1 MHLNSRYSV
10 EYGAMS
16 ISNGKKKGVKK
27 EPNEDLRR
35 RDVGRV
41 IARARGNKRI
51 PLQTIVLGTL
61 CVSGVLTVGLVAPK
75 VLGLFEYLNPIS
87 RKNTVRFNQRIAQ
100 ALFRLEG
107 RGLIKVTGEGKKRE
121 IHLTTQGE
129 GAIDRLYAGAY
140 VIPLP
145 VRWDGK
151 WRLVMFDVPE
161 KRKKVRD
168 ILRMLLRSAGF
179 IHFQD
184 SAWIQPY
191 PCDELVTLL
200 RSHLGSGKGEIR
212 YLTASFVD
220 ESDFAFRKHFDL
232 VTP

>member
-1 MHLNSRYSV
+1 MRFGNKREKEKKKEVLNSTEV
-10 EYGAMS
+10 
-16 ISNGKKKGVKK
+16 GKI
-27 EPNEDLRR
+27 
-35 RDVGRV
+35 
-41 IARARGNKRI
+41 IARARGNRRV
-51 PLQTIVLGTL
+51 PLQTIILGTL
-61 CVSGVLTVGLVAPK
+61 CVTSVLAVGLVAPK

-87 RKNTVRFNQRIAQ
+87 RKNTMRFNQRIAQ
-100 ALFRLEG
+100 ALLRLE
-107 RGLIKVTGEGKKRE
+107 RNGLIHITGEGRKRE
-121 IHLTTQGE
+121 VHLTQQGE
-129 GAIDRLYAGAY
+129 KKIDALYAGAY
-140 VIPLP
+140 IIPLP

-168 ILRMLLRSAGF
+168 TLRMLLRSAGF

-220 ESDFAFRKHFDL
+220 ESDYAFRKRFNL
-232 VTP
+232 IAL

>member
-1 MHLNSRYSV
+1 MRLGSSREMEKLDRKTV
-10 EYGAMS
+10 
-16 ISNGKKKGVKK
+16 GKI
-27 EPNEDLRR
+27 
-35 RDVGRV
+35 
-41 IARARGNKRI
+41 IARARGNKRV
-51 PLQTIVLGTL
+51 PLQTIILGTL
-61 CVSGVLTVGLVAPK
+61 YVTGMLTTALVAPNAVK
-75 VLGLFEYLNPIS
+75 LFEYLSPIS
-87 RKNTVRFNQRIAQ
+87 RRNSIRFNQRIKQ
-100 ALFRLEG
+100 ALLRLER

-121 IHLTTQGE
+121 IHLTAQGE
-129 GAIDRLYAGAY
+129 KLIDGLYAGAY

-145 VRWDGK
+145 TRWDGK

-168 ILRMLLRSAGF
+168 TLRMLLRSAGF

-212 YLTASFVD
+212 YLAASFID
-220 ESDFAFRKHFDL
+220 ESDYVFRKHFNLDSI
-232 VTP
+232 

>member
-1 MHLNSRYSV
+1 MIILILFLAGTV
-10 EYGAMS
+10 FGS
-16 ISNGKKKGVKK
+16 ISA
-27 EPNEDLRR
+27 LR
-35 RDVGRV
+35 
-41 IARARGNKRI
+41 KR
-51 PLQTIVLGTL
+51 
-61 CVSGVLTVGLVAPK
+61 
-75 VLGLFEYLNPIS
+75 F
-87 RKNTVRFNQRIAQ
+87 
-100 ALFRLEG
+100 FRLE
-107 RGLIKVTGEGKKRE
+107 RNGLIHITGEGRRRE

-129 GAIDRLYAGAY
+129 KKIDALYAGAY
-140 VIPLP
+140 IIPMP
-145 VRWDGK
+145 ARWDGK

-212 YLTASFVD
+212 YLAVSFVD
-220 ESDFAFRKHFDL
+220 ESDYVFRKHFNL
-232 VTP
+232 ITF

>member
-1 MHLNSRYSV
+1 MRLSTNRNKENLDRKTV
-10 EYGAMS
+10 
-16 ISNGKKKGVKK
+16 GK
-27 EPNEDLRR
+27 
-35 RDVGRV
+35 V
-41 IARARGNKRI
+41 IARARGNRRVPI
-51 PLQTIVLGTL
+51 QTIILGTL
-61 CVSGVLTVGLVAPK
+61 AVTGVLATALVAPK
-75 VLGLFEYLNPIS
+75 VLGLFEYLDPIS
-87 RKNTVRFNQRIAQ
+87 RRNSIRFNQRIKQ
-100 ALFRLEG
+100 ALMRLEQN
-107 RGLIKVTGEGKKRE
+107 GLIQMSGEGRRRK
-121 IHLTTQGE
+121 IHLTQQGE
-129 GAIDRLYAGAY
+129 EKINALYTGAY

-212 YLTASFVD
+212 YLAVSFID
-220 ESDFAFRKHFDL
+220 ESDYAFRKHFNLDSI
-232 VTP
+232 

>member
-1 MHLNSRYSV
+1 MNVDNRQKRENLNR
-10 EYGAMS
+10 
-16 ISNGKKKGVKK
+16 K
-27 EPNEDLRR
+27 EIGEI
-35 RDVGRV
+35 V
-41 IARARGNKRI
+41 ARAQGNRRI
-51 PLQTIVLGTL
+51 PLQTIILGTL
-61 CVSGVLTVGLVAPK
+61 CVTGGLAVGLVAPK
-75 VLGLFEYLNPIS
+75 MLSLFEYLNPIS
-87 RKNTVRFNQRIAQ
+87 RRNSIRFNQRITQ
-100 ALFRLEG
+100 ALLRLER

-121 IHLTTQGE
+121 IHLTAQGE
-129 GAIDRLYAGAY
+129 GLIDGLYAGAY
-140 VIPLP
+140 VIPAP

-168 ILRMLLRSAGF
+168 TLRMLLRSAGF

-212 YLTASFVD
+212 YLVASFAD
-220 ESDFAFRKHFDL
+220 ESDFAFRKHFNL
-232 VTP
+232 VAL

>member
-1 MHLNSRYSV
+1 MRFDNKW
-10 EYGAMS
+10 
-16 ISNGKKKGVKK
+16 GKEKNK
-27 EPNEDLRR
+27 ESLDRR
-35 RDVGRV
+35 NVGKI
-41 IARARGNKRI
+41 IARAKGNKRI
-51 PLQTIVLGTL
+51 PLQTIILGTL
-61 CVSGVLTVGLVAPK
+61 FVTGGLAVGLVAPHM
-75 VLGLFEYLNPIS
+75 LGLFEYLNPIS
-87 RKNTVRFNQRIAQ
+87 RKNTMRFNQRITQ
-100 ALFRLEG
+100 ALLRLER
-107 RGLIKVTGEGKKRE
+107 RGLIKVTGEGRKRE
-121 IHLTTQGE
+121 IHITEQGE
-129 GAIDRLYAGAY
+129 EIINRLYAGAY

-179 IHFQD
+179 VHFQD

-212 YLTASFVD
+212 YLTASFID
-220 ESDFAFRKHFDL
+220 ESDYTFRKHFDL
-232 VTP
+232 VV

>member
-1 MHLNSRYSV
+1 MSV
-10 EYGAMS
+10 GNRKEKES
-16 ISNGKKKGVKK
+16 PDRRNVGKI
-27 EPNEDLRR
+27 
-35 RDVGRV
+35 
-41 IARARGNKRI
+41 IARARGNRRV
-51 PLQTIVLGTL
+51 PMQTIILGTL
-61 CVSGVLTVGLVAPK
+61 AVSGALTIGLVAPQ

-87 RKNTVRFNQRIAQ
+87 RRNTIRFNQRITQ
-100 ALFRLEG
+100 ALLRLE
-107 RGLIKVTGEGKKRE
+107 RNGLIHITGEGRKRE
-121 IHLTTQGE
+121 IHLTQQGE
-129 GAIDRLYAGAY
+129 KKIDALYAGAY

-145 VRWDGK
+145 VHWDGK

-179 IHFQD
+179 IHFQH

-212 YLTASFVD
+212 YLIASFAD
-220 ESDFAFRKHFDL
+220 ESDYSFRKHFSL
-232 VTP
+232 ITT

>member
-1 MHLNSRYSV
+1 MEEKERKLDRKEV
-10 EYGAMS
+10 
-16 ISNGKKKGVKK
+16 GKIV
-27 EPNEDLRR
+27 
-35 RDVGRV
+35 
-41 IARARGNKRI
+41 ARARGNRRVPI
-51 PLQTIVLGTL
+51 QTIILGTL
-61 CVSGVLTVGLVAPK
+61 AVTGVLATALVAPK
-75 VLGLFEYLNPIS
+75 VLGLFEYLDPIS
-87 RKNTVRFNQRIAQ
+87 RRNSIRFNQRIKQ
-100 ALFRLEG
+100 ALIRLEQN
-107 RGLIKVTGEGKKRE
+107 GLIQMSGDGKKRK
-121 IHLTTQGE
+121 IHLTQKGE
-129 GAIDRLYAGAY
+129 EKINALYAGAY

-179 IHFQD
+179 IHFQH

-212 YLTASFVD
+212 YLVASFAD
-220 ESDFAFRKHFDL
+220 ESDYTFRKHFNLDSI
-232 VTP
+232 